1 MSAEGNHLQ
10 NLGAELL
17 RLEREDPAVAKA
29 AASYERTRDRILQR
43 GPGLSPTDLARLYD
57 VETPLDPEWE
67 IHSEGSPACDARDV
81 SPGQS

>member
-1 MSAEGNHLQ
+1 MSAQGNHLQ

-57 VETPLDPEWE
+57 VETPLDSDWE
-67 IHSEGSPACDARDV
+67 IHSSAVPPEDE